1 MKLVILL
8 AVILLVLGLGGGVAF
23 VLLFDFVDKEEAKVE
38 EAPQPPQPASSEELK
53 LDPFIVPVTSSQHT
67 AVKVELVL
75 MDKAAAAKVRAL
87 MPKLR
92 DALLTELYAQ
102 ADKGGRAATVMDFAA
117 VQPRLLAV
125 ARKVIGEAEV
135 VDIRVGDA
143 TLDVAK
149 PPVLKTPEK
158 EKKKSSH

>member
-1 MKLVILL
+1 MKLVIIL
-8 AVILLVLGLGGGVAF
+8 AVVLLVLGLGGGAAF
-23 VLLFDFVDKEEAKVE
+23 VLMFDFADKKEAKVE
-38 EAPQPPQPASSEELK
+38 AAPKPVNLEELK

-75 MDKAAAAKVRAL
+75 VDKAAAAKVKAL
-87 MPKLR
+87 TPKLR

-102 ADKGGRAATVMDFAA
+102 ADKGGRAATVMDFTA
-117 VQPRLLAV
+117 VQPRLLAA
-125 ARKVIGEAEV
+125 ARKVIGEADV

-143 TLDVAK
+143 TLDMAK
-149 PPVLKTPEK
+149 PPVPKTSEK

>member
-1 MKLVILL
+1 MKIVIIL
-8 AVILLVLGLGGGVAF
+8 AVVLLVLGLGGGAAF
-23 VLLFDFVDKEEAKVE
+23 VLLFDFADKKEAKVE
-38 EAPQPPQPASSEELK
+38 EAPKPANPEELK
-53 LDPFIVPVTSSQHT
+53 LDPFIVPITSSQHT

-75 MDKAAAAKVRAL
+75 MDKAAAAKVKAL

-102 ADKGGRAATVMDFAA
+102 ADKGGKAAAIMDFVA

-143 TLDVAK
+143 THDVAK